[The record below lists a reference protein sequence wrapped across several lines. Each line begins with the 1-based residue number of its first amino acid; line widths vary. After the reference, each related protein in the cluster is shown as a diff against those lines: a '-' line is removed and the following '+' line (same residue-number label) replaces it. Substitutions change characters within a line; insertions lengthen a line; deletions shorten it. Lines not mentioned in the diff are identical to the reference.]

1 MPIKKTKTKIK
12 KAKISVS
19 KKLNGSVV
27 ARKALKVNKK
37 PAITETQKKR
47 ETLKRGKLSLEV
59 FDIKGKVVGSLDLP
73 KEIFGAEVNDKLL
86 AQAVRVY
93 LANQREGSARTK
105 TRSTV
110 HGTTK
115 KAWQQKG
122 TGRAR
127 HGSRKA
133 PIFVHGGIAWG
144 PRPRDFSLSLSK
156 KMRRAAL
163 FSALSLKQK
172 SNEIKGIKGL
182 EKLTPKTKLI
192 VEVLNNLG
200 VNQDNKKILL
210 ITPKGKEFENV
221 YRAARNIQGV
231 SLLPADIINAYQIMD
246 NKLILLM
253 DKSLDVITS
262 NFLKEK
268 A

>member
-1 MPIKKTKTKIK
+1 MPIKKSKIK
-12 KAKISVS
+12 NQKSKIIV
-19 KKLNGSVV
+19 
-27 ARKALKVNKK
+27 
-37 PAITETQKKR
+37 KKR
-47 ETLKRGKLSLEV
+47 TAVKKRKSTLSLEV
-59 FDIKGKVVGSLDLP
+59 FDTKGKLAETILLP

-115 KAWQQKG
+115 KVWQQKG

-200 VNQDNKKILL
+200 VNKDNKKILL

-231 SLLPADIINAYQIMD
+231 NILPADIINAYQIMD

>member
-1 MPIKKTKTKIK
+1 MPTKKNAKRPLRSEASKTQNAKRVIKKT
-12 KAKISVS
+12 AV
-19 KKLNGSVV
+19 
-27 ARKALKVNKK
+27 KK
-37 PAITETQKKR
+37 PVVVKKIAVKKPKN
-47 ETLKRGKLSLEV
+47 TLSLEV
-59 FDIKGKVVGSLDLP
+59 FDTKGKLSETILLP

-182 EKLTPKTKLI
+182 EKLIPKTKLI

-231 SLLPADIINAYQIMD
+231 SLLPADIINAYQIMN

>member
-1 MPIKKTKTKIK
+1 MPAKKIIKIKKTTVVKKVTPKK
-12 KAKISVS
+12 KAVVVSAKKIIV
-19 KKLNGSVV
+19 
-27 ARKALKVNKK
+27 KK
-37 PAITETQKKR
+37 PKDT
-47 ETLKRGKLSLEV
+47 LSLEV
-59 FDIKGKVVGSLDLP
+59 FDTKGKLSETVLLP
-73 KEIFGAEVNDKLL
+73 KEIFGAKINDKLL

-93 LANQREGSARTK
+93 LANQRAGSATTK
-105 TRSTV
+105 TRSEV

-231 SLLPADIINAYQIMD
+231 SLLPADIINAYQIMN

>member
-1 MPIKKTKTKIK
+1 MPVKKSKIIVKKKIASTKTRVPVDK
-12 KAKISVS
+12 K
-19 KKLNGSVV
+19 VV
-27 ARKALKVNKK
+27 AKKIVVKK
-37 PAITETQKKR
+37 PKNA
-47 ETLKRGKLSLEV
+47 LSLEV
-59 FDIKGKVVGSLDLP
+59 FDTKGKLSEAILLP
-73 KEIFGAEVNDKLL
+73 KEIFGAEVNNKLI

-105 TRSTV
+105 TRSAV

-127 HGSRKA
+127 HGSKKA

-156 KMRRAAL
+156 KMRKAAL

-182 EKLTPKTKLI
+182 EKLEPKTKLI
-192 VEVLNNLG
+192 IEVLKNLK
-200 VNQDNKKILL
+200 VEKENQKILL
-210 ITPKGKEFENV
+210 VTPTGKDFENV
-221 YRAARNIQGV
+221 YRAARNIKGMNI
-231 SLLPADIINAYQIMD
+231 LPANIINTYQVLD
-246 NKLILLM
+246 NNLILLM
-253 DKSLDVITS
+253 DESLDVITN